1 MTFSWIVVG
10 VLNLVKDF
18 DMVNNIFIRHKQS
31 NWIWELLF
39 LIRLNTI
46 WIKKIPVSRYN
57 NGIPDSGV
65 FAGFPRGTIN
75 YIRGRFFKYATN
87 MHFNLFWQIHRE
99 GQTHPLSVEH
109 SKNTDYHTGLD
120 QNVFLQLRAGVG
132 KTSHWRE
139 IPLVDRKKG
148 S

>member
-46 WIKKIPVSRYN
+46 WIKKYQLADITM
-57 NGIPDSGV
+57 
-65 FAGFPRGTIN
+65 GFLTAVCLPGFLVGLLI
-75 YIRGRFFKYATN
+75 IFVDVFFKYATN

-132 KTSHWRE
+132 KTSHWQE